1 MSDIQFSLTIL
12 AVVIILI
19 MILFN
24 WMRLIQYRK
33 QKYTK
38 NSSPYKDENNSS
50 QKEKIPYNQDL
61 SISEKY
67 LLSNLPKD
75 IYRDIDAIA
84 FIKLRKASNTVVKLN
99 LRDFIELPHTHIF
112 IRKSEDL
119 WNSTE
124 GLSGPVSFDQILLAI
139 QLVDRQGPISPAHL
153 QTFQMLTE
161 KTKNDLDGSL
171 IWLSHSNIEVDA
183 TELNQFCALVDRM
196 MTLTLIPKNNSFFDN
211 EKLIDILRIDGFKEN
226 KDGYHVFKGRDKQ
239 PLFRISSLNQQPLSF
254 NLDPYVQ
261 GILFQMDLP
270 LTLSCKESFD
280 AMLESITN
288 FQKNLDCL
296 LVDSN
301 KKELNINHIERIRYQ
316 VEKIENQMTIKN
328 IPSGSLCAR
337 RLFS

>member
-12 AVVIILI
+12 AVVISLI

-84 FIKLRKASNTVVKLN
+84 FIKLRKASNAIVKLN

-183 TELNQFCALVDRM
+183 TELNQFCALVDHM

-254 NLDPYVQ
+254 NLAPYIQ

-270 LTLSCKESFD
+270 
-280 AMLESITN
+280 
-288 FQKNLDCL
+288 
-296 LVDSN
+296 
-301 KKELNINHIERIRYQ
+301 
-316 VEKIENQMTIKN
+316 
-328 IPSGSLCAR
+328 
-337 RLFS
+337 

>member
-84 FIKLRKASNTVVKLN
+84 FIKLRKASNAVVKLN

-183 TELNQFCALVDRM
+183 TELNQFCALVDHM